1 MTHTGAFNYKA
12 KKTTPQLLSY
22 GLISLYLNTLL
33 IIYKKRQEK
42 FLSNPF

>member
-12 KKTTPQLLSY
+12 KKTTPQLLSC
-22 GLISLYLNTLL
+22 GLILLYLNTLL
-33 IIYKKRQEK
+33 IIYKKRQER